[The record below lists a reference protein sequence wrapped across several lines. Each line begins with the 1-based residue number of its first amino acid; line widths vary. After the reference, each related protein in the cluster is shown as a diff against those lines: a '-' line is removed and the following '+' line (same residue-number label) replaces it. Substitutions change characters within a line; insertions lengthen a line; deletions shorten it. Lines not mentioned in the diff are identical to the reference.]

1 MGSTSGDNEGSGFP
15 RRYIDC
21 TRPWT
26 TRLCL
31 LYRSLHAYDLV
42 ICASS
47 CGWPDT
53 YSVAPTPMPFS
64 AVRWV
69 SVVAVDAVDFP
80 LDLTFPSIFS
90 ALSSSP
96 FFLATQSILLPI
108 FLHPLVTPFSV
119 VPTTSI
125 LPLWLVRA
133 PYAPYLA
140 HALPLEGTV
149 GLACIVSSSFV
160 PLPPAAQL
168 HLVQCPPLSFHPIQV
183 QSDTTLLLNRS
194 PGSASRFI
202 MKDHY
207 YSLSFDV
214 SPPHP

>member
-80 LDLTFPSIFS
+80 LDLTFPP
-90 ALSSSP
+90 SSP
-96 FFLATQSILLPI
+96 LFPLHHSFLPPNQSSCP
-108 FLHPLVTPFSV
+108 
-119 VPTTSI
+119 
-125 LPLWLVRA
+125 
-133 PYAPYLA
+133 
-140 HALPLEGTV
+140 
-149 GLACIVSSSFV
+149 SSFT
-160 PLPPAAQL
+160 LL
-168 HLVQCPPLSFHPIQV
+168 SPLS
-183 QSDTTLLLNRS
+183 QSYLPHRS
-194 PGSASRFI
+194 FLSGSYEHHTHHTWHT
-202 MKDHY
+202 HY
-207 YSLSFDV
+207 LWKV
-214 SPPHP
+214 L